1 MKTPVMYDGRKCTL
15 PCRLPSSADPC
26 RDLVLDFGPALNRSP
41 ALRSFSSFSV
51 TTQLWFVPWQ
61 VVLAAGSAY
70 FRTMFASGM
79 EESRKDVIEIKQ
91 IEAAVFQQVLRFIYT
106 GRVDIGGATVQELF
120 MQAQMFQIAQLVEL
134 CVTFFQVRIRRCVW
148 QG

>member
-1 MKTPVMYDGRKCTL
+1 M
-15 PCRLPSSADPC
+15 
-26 RDLVLDFGPALNRSP
+26 
-41 ALRSFSSFSV
+41 
-51 TTQLWFVPWQ
+51 
-61 VVLAAGSAY
+61 VLAAGSAY

-91 IEAAVFQQVLRFIYT
+91 IEAAVFQRVLRFIYT

-134 CVTFFQVRIRRCVW
+134 CVTFFQVRIRQCVW